1 MIPRFLKENIP
12 KQVKYKTM
20 KKNYLKPTTKV
31 VKIEQQCIICTS
43 ATRSGY
49 GEAIELEWN
58 ARSLEGMWDD
68 DEL

>member
-1 MIPRFLKENIP
+1 MN
-12 KQVKYKTM
+12 M
-20 KKNYLKPTTKV
+20 KKNYLKPAMTV
-31 VKIEQQCIICTS
+31 VKIQQQGIICTS